1 MRRGKVE
8 RLSATIEKILNERGW
23 GAKLKEYRVFG
34 LWAKAVGPGIARHS
48 RPASIRGRRL
58 TVIVDSSAWMQQLSM
73 LKPEIIAKVN
83 DRLGPDGIEGIT
95 LKLGELEDPGGPPE
109 DPRPPAGPLD
119 AAERKRIEEYLAGI
133 ADPEA
138 RAALRLVIEKDLW
151 NKKGAS
157 RKA

>member
-48 RPASIRGRRL
+48 QPASIRGRRL

-95 LKLGELEDPGGPPE
+95 LKLGELEGPGGPPE
-109 DPRPPAGPLD
+109 EAGQALSAPLD
-119 AAERKRIEEYLAGI
+119 SAEQKRIEEYLAGI
-133 ADPEA
+133 VDPEA
-138 RAALRLVIEKDLW
+138 RAALRQVIEKDLVY
-151 NKKGAS
+151 K
-157 RKA
+157 